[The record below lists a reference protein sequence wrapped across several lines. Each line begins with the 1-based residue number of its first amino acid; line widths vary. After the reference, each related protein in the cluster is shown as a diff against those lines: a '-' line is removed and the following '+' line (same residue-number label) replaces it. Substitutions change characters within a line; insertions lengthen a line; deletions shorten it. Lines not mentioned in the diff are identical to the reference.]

1 VNDCAAV
8 KQVARQTTSMANRR
22 VFMAAES
29 IGGML
34 GKVERGGR
42 FPGSISVTALL
53 RHVANRAMA
62 LPLAAD
68 GTPGLGAKA
77 M

>member
-1 VNDCAAV
+1 V
-8 KQVARQTTSMANRR
+8 NRR

-42 FPGSISVTALL
+42 APGSISVTALL

-62 LPLAAD
+62 LP
-68 GTPGLGAKA
+68 
-77 M
+77 